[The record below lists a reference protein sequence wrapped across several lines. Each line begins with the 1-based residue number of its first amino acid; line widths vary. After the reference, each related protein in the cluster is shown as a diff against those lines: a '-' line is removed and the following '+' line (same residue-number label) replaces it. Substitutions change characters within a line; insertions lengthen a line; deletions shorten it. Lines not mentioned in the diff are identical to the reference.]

1 MISDVMDQID
11 RKLFMPSPELHTNTI
26 TAALYQTSI
35 DSDSR
40 DGFLGPMDISKMT
53 SDDLEDIYSGRDLQV
68 NPPVADPEYPTGYFE
83 DLNHPE
89 MFNPLVHDHNASPT
103 PDSYVSERAVS
114 SSVGDRPKI
123 SAQIDHDVTPGVTGS
138 TRARGSQKDRSKRI
152 THHMDGGESSKVAGD
167 RAGSKHHAD
176 FINIFSQPVR
186 DVKPSENNT
195 PQELKAS
202 AHNPI
207 LTDHQFEI
215 LAQQPYDPLWIE
227 NLALDRVKLAIPPSP
242 LKIQKLFMDNILV
255 VGDKFILGD
264 VDEGIKQDLRNE
276 AEVSDSFWNS
286 FAKSSIL
293 TIEKVTVVSR
303 GTDWCPDIR
312 IKTES
317 SGYKIVNR
325 VKGTQELILA
335 LEAEDNRLRFGKS
348 GAWKNL
354 TVFRNGINLGTLAK
368 IREDYHF
375 WMNEMDAWAIRT
387 GSRRRNRRAPRGS
400 NLKWQD
406 GDFYEVLADGS
417 LKRLDD
423 ASQLNPV
430 SAYNKSG
437 Q

>member
-1 MISDVMDQID
+1 MDQID
-11 RKLFMPSPELHTNTI
+11 RKLFMPSPDLHTDMI
-26 TAALYQTSI
+26 TAALYQTSF

-40 DGFLGPMDISKMT
+40 DGYLGTMDISKMT
-53 SDDLEDIYSGRDLQV
+53 SDDLEDIYMGRDLQV
-68 NPPVADPEYPTGYFE
+68 NPPVPDPEYPTGYFE

-89 MFNPLVHDHNASPT
+89 MFNQSFNRNATPT
-103 PDSYVSERAVS
+103 PDSYVSDRAVS
-114 SSVGDRPKI
+114 SSVGDRPEI
-123 SAQIDHDVTPGVTGS
+123 PAQIDHDVTPGVTGS
-138 TRARGSQKDRSKRI
+138 TRARGSQKERSKRI
-152 THHMDGGESSKVAGD
+152 THHMEVGESSKVAED

-186 DVKPSENNT
+186 NVMPSESNT
-195 PQELKAS
+195 PQEPKAS
-202 AHNPI
+202 AQIPI
-207 LTDHQFEI
+207 LNDNQFEI

-242 LKIQKLFMDNILV
+242 LKIQKLFMDNILMI
-255 VGDKFILGD
+255 GDKFVLGD

-276 AEVSDSFWNS
+276 AEVSDYFWNS
-286 FAKSSIL
+286 SAKSSIL
-293 TIEKVTVVSR
+293 MIEKVTDVSR

-317 SGYKIVNR
+317 SGYKTVSR
-325 VKGTQELILA
+325 VKGTQELVLA

-348 GAWKNL
+348 KAWKNL
-354 TVFRNGINLGTLAK
+354 CVIRNGINLGTLAK
-368 IREDYHF
+368 VREDYHF
-375 WMNEMDAWAIRT
+375 WMNEVDAWAVRT
-387 GSRRRNRRAPRGS
+387 GPRRRNRRAPRGS

-423 ASQLNPV
+423 ASQLHPV

-437 Q
+437 P